1 MKILTASVLLAV
13 LPGGISLSTQYK
25 VDRTLR
31 MEIEGTLKMETST
44 IEILRDGEPQN
55 GAGGMSSETRHKEV
69 HVDKVLEVK
78 DGKPTKVERSFEK
91 VGGKTSRT
99 MGDNSSDTEIESP
112 LDGVTLEIKRS
123 GDKVE
128 VTAEG
133 KSPDAK
139 ALEGHLPENFL
150 DGLLPEGDVKADAT
164 WDLDSDAIKR
174 ALRSDVAKALY
185 PPPEREE
192 NAGGEGRGGGRRR
205 GGRMG
210 PGPDFLQLAEWKGK
224 AKLVSTDKDVDGKTC
239 AVIELKLEAKG
250 DLPEPKFDG
259 GRRERSFEPA
269 IEAPTNSFGAAKNGF
284 EVSLEGKFVFA
295 IKERR
300 PVSLDLEGTART
312 EMERETKRDDHTMK
326 FHSVV
331 EGTVTYKVAVSE
343 EAAKAEK

>member
-1 MKILTASVLLAV
+1 MKILTASLLLAV
-13 LPGGISLSTQYK
+13 VPGGVSLSTQYK
-25 VDRTLR
+25 TDRALR
-31 MEIEGTLKMETST
+31 MEIEGSLKMETT
-44 IEILRDGEPQN
+44 TMEIVRDGEPVEGM
-55 GAGGMSSETRHKEV
+55 GAMSSETRRKEV

-91 VGGKTSRT
+91 VGGKSSRT
-99 MGDNSSDTEIESP
+99 MGENSNDSEIESP
-112 LDGVTLEIKRS
+112 LDGVTLEIKRGS

-128 VTAEG
+128 VTAQG

-139 ALEGHLPENFL
+139 ALEGHVLENFL

-164 WDLDSDAIKR
+164 WDLEPDAIKR
-174 ALRSDVAKALY
+174 ALRSDVSKALY
-185 PPPEREE
+185 PPPERPE
-192 NAGGEGRGGGRRR
+192 NGGGEGRGGGRRR

-210 PGPDFLQLAEWKGK
+210 GGPDLMQMAEWKGK
-224 AKLVSTDKDVDGKTC
+224 AKLVSTDKDVDGKVC

-250 DLPEPKFDG
+250 DLPEPEFGG

-269 IEAPTNSFGAAKNGF
+269 IEAFAAAKNGY
-284 EVSLEGKFVFA
+284 EVSLEGKLVFA
-295 IKERR
+295 IKDRR
-300 PVSLDLEGTART
+300 PVSLDLEGTAKT

-326 FHSVV
+326 IHSVV